1 MWKKLAA
8 VTLLSFVFLSSDL
21 ALARGSRGGHS
32 SGGSG
37 SSHKGG
43 HYRNTR
49 TNDHYQ
55 KRWRGFDVQLSW
67 IHPTLPSTR
76 IRRQRLSGASQHVEN
91 ETRQIRIFALTSHG
105 QILPTQ
111 QWVRL
116 EDDRIRPTVL
126 ARVPVV
132 RQVNNIAATTAEN
145 EVNRSLLLAGVPCP
159 SNEQS
164 SGRANKHG
172 DIA

>member
-67 IHPTLPSTR
+67 IHPTLDTYTAPAPLWGITACRERNPSDTYLR
-76 IRRQRLSGASQHVEN
+76 
-91 ETRQIRIFALTSHG
+91 SH
-105 QILPTQ
+105 
-111 QWVRL
+111 
-116 EDDRIRPTVL
+116 L
-126 ARVPVV
+126 ARTDPA
-132 RQVNNIAATTAEN
+132 NPAM
-145 EVNRSLLLAGVPCP
+145 G
-159 SNEQS
+159 S
-164 SGRANKHG
+164 S
-172 DIA
+172 